1 MGIRVVQL
9 LGAVNNAVTN
19 TGVQLSALV
28 FHVGAIAGSYGSCEF
43 NFLKNREAI
52 LILAALFYIL

>member
-1 MGIRVVQL
+1 MGIRVVPP

-19 TGVQLSALV
+19 TGAQLSALV

-43 NFLKNREAI
+43 TFLKNREAI
-52 LILAALFYIL
+52 LVLAALFYIL